1 MDELI
6 AQARRFL
13 RERVPADDDSSE
25 RIAYED
31 RWDSLRLRLRRM
43 LNEESLLPGEESLL
57 TDALSDVE
65 AILLGGAAAASG
77 SGAPPSN
84 DSQSGSSTQPPAGPS
99 GSSTQPPGGSGSR
112 TETPP
117 NLRPP
122 TPSQTQPPPPTD
134 LEVAMEQGQRVL
146 DNGATI
152 DEIRAALDVLLDLPG
167 DEARAMAQQL
177 QRRLNTLD
185 SAATQDID
193 LDDDLDDDVDDDDAM
208 GGGGGDASS
217 SDPSAAPEPEPPAD
231 PPPQPATPPPAADAA
246 MEEAAEDEGEEE
258 FEDDDDPL
266 ESIVGRA
273 TILYRRQPQQ
283 WYLAKW
289 KAKPLTEASFVR
301 EGYFDT
307 PRLQALLTAFKG
319 AHGGDEDAR
328 GLGFAQALLGT
339 QEVGAGRRRHTQY
352 LEWLTTMRACPT
364 ASPTNGSRPTRSST
378 SMACFNW
385 IPRQRQPNGA
395 SVARRRRRR
404 RRRRR

>member
-1 MDELI
+1 
-6 AQARRFL
+6 
-13 RERVPADDDSSE
+13 
-25 RIAYED
+25 
-31 RWDSLRLRLRRM
+31 
-43 LNEESLLPGEESLL
+43 
-57 TDALSDVE
+57 
-65 AILLGGAAAASG
+65 
-77 SGAPPSN
+77 
-84 DSQSGSSTQPPAGPS
+84 
-99 GSSTQPPGGSGSR
+99 
-112 TETPP
+112 
-117 NLRPP
+117 
-122 TPSQTQPPPPTD
+122 
-134 LEVAMEQGQRVL
+134 MEQGQRVL

-193 LDDDLDDDVDDDDAM
+193 LDDDLDDDNDDDAAM

-217 SDPSAAPEPEPPAD
+217 SDPSAAPGQA
-231 PPPQPATPPPAADAA
+231 AGRPAATTGHTAAAADA

-339 QEVGAGRRRHTQY
+339 REVGAGRRRHTQY
-352 LEWLTTMRACPT
+352 LVKWLTTMPGVPDRIANEWLKANQIQPRWPAST
-364 ASPTNGSRPTRSST
+364 GPVGGSPTGAGVAGRRGGGGGGGDETTTTTGCCPGSVPTTRRQPFHWSGTRAPGASRPPSLALTY
-378 SMACFNW
+378 
-385 IPRQRQPNGA
+385 
-395 SVARRRRRR
+395 
-404 RRRRR
+404 